1 MASVWRLP
9 WAALGKPFAECNY
22 GFAEC
27 LRHSANTRNPVVVS
41 SDRLTF
47 NGATSLR
54 MKRSGRPTRI
64 QRGNGDGSRHQLA
77 LLPRGSRTRLAG
89 YSSCV
94 ARLASLAPP
103 DAGPRP
109 NRRIRVL
116 TFYREQELLAAHL
129 VFLARERL
137 GSGVPGQR
145 AVHGGDRTGRPR
157 TDCWNSSKKPRGLN
171 QHI

>member
-1 MASVWRLP
+1 VWRLP
-9 WAALGKPFAECNY
+9 WAALDKPFAECR
-22 GFAEC
+22 
-27 LRHSANTRNPVVVS
+27 RHSANTRNPVVVS

-47 NGATSLR
+47 NGPTSLR
-54 MKRSGRPTRI
+54 MMRSGRPTRI

-137 GSGVPGQR
+137 WAAAYLDNKPCTVAIGL
-145 AVHGGDRTGRPR
+145 GGREQASLPR
-157 TDCWNSSKKPRGLN
+157 FSSS
-171 QHI
+171 

>member
-1 MASVWRLP
+1 VSDKKHSANSALP
-9 WAALGKPFAECNY
+9 SLWLPCGVCR
-22 GFAEC
+22 G
-27 LRHSANTRNPVVVS
+27 RHSANTRNPVVVS

-64 QRGNGDGSRHQLA
+64 QRGNGDGSHHQLA

-157 TDCWNSSKKPRGLN
+157 TDCWNSSKKPRARLN

>member
-1 MASVWRLP
+1 VSDKKHSANSALP
-9 WAALGKPFAECNY
+9 SLWLPCGVCR
-22 GFAEC
+22 G
-27 LRHSANTRNPVVVS
+27 RHSANTRNPVVVS

-64 QRGNGDGSRHQLA
+64 QRGNGDGSHHQLA

-137 GSGVPGQR
+137 WAAAYLDNEPCTVAIGLGGREQTAGIHQR
-145 AVHGGDRTGRPR
+145 SLEQG
-157 TDCWNSSKKPRGLN
+157 
-171 QHI
+171 